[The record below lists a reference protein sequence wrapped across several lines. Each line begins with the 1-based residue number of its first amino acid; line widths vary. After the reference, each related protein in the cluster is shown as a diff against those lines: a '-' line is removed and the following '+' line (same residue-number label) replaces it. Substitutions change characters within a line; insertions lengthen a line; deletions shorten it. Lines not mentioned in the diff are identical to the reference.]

1 MDCTSLECSNT
12 SANILTALKNDNK
25 TLKEANKALTT
36 YVSKIIEKI
45 INQEGFEHILASDYR
60 DPEQR
65 ESLRLKRSQTTTS
78 SAGRSSLGG
87 VSDAL
92 LNSRKKSADMNTS
105 TVRTRP
111 QHKGGSDKR
120 RSLSIDWS
128 NIGGFFKGNPNQNE
142 SIAQKLPKQ
151 EEDEEDRKERDKL
164 RAEMKKISSE
174 SLNSDGQFTRF
185 DNQGPADIKRRSGS
199 VGTGA
204 LANWRKKRA
213 ERAEHLSKSSG
224 NALSDVTNGSKQ

>member
-1 MDCTSLECSNT
+1 MCHAGKVSSNT
-12 SANILTALKNDNK
+12 PKALKNDNK

-65 ESLRLKRSQTTTS
+65 ESIRLKRSQTMSS

-87 VSDAL
+87 VSDTL
-92 LNSRKKSADMNTS
+92 LNSRKKTTDSNTS
-105 TVRTRP
+105 TVRTRT
-111 QHKGGSDKR
+111 HHRGSNDKR
-120 RSLSIDWS
+120 KSLSIDWS

-142 SIAQKLPKQ
+142 STAQKLPKQ
-151 EEDEEDRKERDKL
+151 EEDEDDRKERDKV
-164 RAEMKKISSE
+164 RATMKKISSE
-174 SLNSDGQFTRF
+174 SLKTDGQFTRF
-185 DNQGPADIKRRSGS
+185 DNEGRADVRTRSGS

-213 ERAEHLSKSSG
+213 ERAELVSKSSG
-224 NALSDVTNGSKQ
+224 SALTDMTNGSAQ